1 MISDSALLKTL
12 RKENFWEQDLD
23 TGIERSFYLQKLQ
36 QYIPRKEIIVLKG
49 IRRCGKSTI
58 MKQLMKRLINQSA
71 AKEQLLYINL
81 ESYELRNSHSL
92 ELFEKILDVYKQHI
106 NVNKKITLPLDVLLE
121 KETKKPLP

>member
-121 KETKKPLP
+121 KKKKKPLP